1 MVFCVITDE
10 NVSDKSTL
18 PECDV
23 AVYGFYGLGEVNY
36 ERELKGETEKFE
48 EAARLSKNSACG
60 LVCGCKTVSR
70 GLKRKS
76 VSVSDRGK
84 LLGIADMNHVLDCE
98 NYKSG
103 ASLGYS
109 NINGC
114 NVGIC
119 IENDLLFPDTFKSL
133 AMCGCSVIVAVLEE
147 VRDCIPPLLIRAY
160 AYLYGVP
167 IVMCAGKTAYF
178 ADISGAIATSTQGKT
193 LFEIA
198 PRSSY
203 HIVTTRRRGIT
214 ADDRLDF

>member
-76 VSVSDRGK
+76 VSVSDIGK
-84 LLGIADMNHVLDCE
+84 LVGIAYLNQVVYCE

-103 ASLGYS
+103 ASLGYY

>member
-1 MVFCVITDE
+1 
-10 NVSDKSTL
+10 
-18 PECDV
+18 
-23 AVYGFYGLGEVNY
+23 
-36 ERELKGETEKFE
+36 
-48 EAARLSKNSACG
+48 
-60 LVCGCKTVSR
+60 
-70 GLKRKS
+70 
-76 VSVSDRGK
+76 
-84 LLGIADMNHVLDCE
+84 MNHVLDCE

-103 ASLGYS
+103 ASLGYY